1 MVLKKMLK
9 LEKVV
14 VVLNLKREI
23 GKRKQKLI
31 LHL

>member
-1 MVLKKMLK
+1 MALKKMLK
-9 LEKVV
+9 LRKVV
-14 VVLNLKREI
+14 VVLDLKKEI

>member
-14 VVLNLKREI
+14 VTLDLKKEI
-23 GKRKQKLI
+23 GKKKQKLI

>member
-1 MVLKKMLK
+1 MALKKMLK

-14 VVLNLKREI
+14 VVLNLKKEI
-23 GKRKQKLI
+23 GKKKQKLI

>member
-9 LEKVV
+9 LKKAV
-14 VVLNLKREI
+14 VVLGLKKEI
-23 GKRKQKLI
+23 GKRRQKLI

>member
-1 MVLKKMLK
+1 MALKKMLK

-14 VVLNLKREI
+14 VVLNLKKEI
-23 GKRKQKLI
+23 GKKKQQLI

>member
-1 MVLKKMLK
+1 MVLKKILK
-9 LEKVV
+9 LKKVIV
-14 VVLNLKREI
+14 ILDLKKEI